1 MGKGQAIAGL
11 SLGIVALV
19 LSFLSAL
26 PFVSFIALAVA
37 IIGLVLAVIG
47 GKKLAANNQPKG
59 VATGGLVVG
68 IIAVVLSAIFVLTCG
83 LCQVG
88 IAAVEDEIG
97 DGIEDMIDDVN
108 SIASDAAND
117 IDALNQQTQQ
127 AADAI
132 TDNYEEGQDVVIDVS
147 DLFN

>member
-1 MGKGQAIAGL
+1 MGKGQAIIGL
-11 SLGIVALV
+11 VLGIVALV

-26 PFVSFIALAVA
+26 PFVSFIAL
-37 IIGLVLAVIG
+37 VLAIVALILSVIG

-88 IAAVEDEIG
+88 LAASDEDPE
-97 DGIEDMIDDVN
+97 DLIEDLVDDMEDLADDAVNGIDD
-108 SIASDAAND
+108 
-117 IDALNQQTQQ
+117 LNQQTQQ
-127 AADAI
+127 AAGNI
-132 TDNYEEGQDVVIDVS
+132 TDTYEGEDVVIDMS
-147 DLFN
+147 ELLQ